1 MSSSSLLT
9 MAQQM
14 ESLKYQPEPEEYDH
28 SVLRLLNER
37 YSTWEDLVRLSE
49 NAGAGPSGLRYGEE
63 EGEGNVTQEDGWDL
77 DVDEDE
83 LEDGAPTDGKKEK
96 DSRGEMTLLEAEIE
110 KWKDLE
116 RNSTESV
123 SVIFS
128 SDMLTV
134 IYHPVPC
141 WLMKPY
147 RLPT

>member
-1 MSSSSLLT
+1 MSSSSLFT
-9 MAQQM
+9 MAQQL

-63 EGEGNVTQEDGWDL
+63 EGEGKFTQEDGWDL

-83 LEDGAPTDGKKEK
+83 LEDGAAIDGKKEQ
-96 DSRGEMTLLEAEIE
+96 DLRGEMTLLEAEIE

-116 RNSTESV
+116 RDSTESV
-123 SVIFS
+123 SVMFS
-128 SDMLTV
+128 SNMLTV
-134 IYHPVPC
+134 ICYTVLVGWH
-141 WLMKPY
+141 
-147 RLPT
+147 